1 MLKHIFL
8 SAVALL
14 VTTAAFAQK
23 GAITGT
29 VYDQDG
35 FPMLGANVVIQGTS
49 IGTTTDFVEGKYQF
63 QADPGTYVIVA
74 SYVGFGEMV
83 IPDVVIEANETTVL
97 DINFSDESGGV
108 DLAELGVEVTAK
120 AIERGEIAVMK
131 LRQNDINAKDL
142 ISQQEIRSLGAGTAA
157 AALTKVTGTTVV
169 DGKYVYVRGL
179 GDRYSATTINGL
191 RLPSID
197 PYRNSAQLDLIPTS
211 ILDNISASKTFTPDL
226 PGDFTGGSVD
236 IKIKALPERFTWGV
250 SLSGGYNGQ
259 SNLRDDFVTYNAGGN
274 IGLGYNDGT
283 LDRPASLQ
291 RYADSELDVFSGNA
305 GRRARRDDDLAGAL
319 DEVANEFGN
328 PFNLANKDAGL
339 DYSFSAN
346 IGNQFNIGTMPVGV
360 FATVSASQEF
370 DQYNNGVR
378 GNFVNPGDGGPLQEV
393 FDVRDDRSTQAGKV
407 GGMLGLS
414 FKPGTSNEI
423 TLYGLYSHQGF
434 TEGRVLEGSN
444 ENKGASGEPDNFYR
458 SQASTFLEREL
469 INYVAQ
475 GEHVLTGLGNVKI
488 EWTANYVDSEQNEPD
503 LRFAEYIRQEDNFII
518 DPSQFSRPSRFWR
531 ELSDNSY
538 QGKLDIT
545 VPFLQEKSRANNI
558 KFGGLYQTKE
568 RAFNE
573 NIFAYENRSGI
584 SFSEAGGD
592 FNTWLG
598 PDNLGIIGGEPGRNQ
613 IGVFAFDNSNLANSY
628 DGTFDVAAAYGMIT
642 YELSPKLKV
651 VTGLR
656 AEQTTILV
664 ESAVVGNEIAMA
676 EAGMRE
682 VDQDRIDD
690 NTANIDETNFMPA
703 LNLIFKAKENAN
715 LRLGF
720 SQTIARPNMREVAP
734 FGSFGFLGEPTV
746 FGNPN
751 LELTNIDNYD
761 LRYEIFPN
769 PGEVVAFSAFYK
781 QFTNPIVTTF
791 RLSGEQ
797 QFTWTN
803 SERAD
808 LYGVELE
815 VRKSLAFLGETFQN
829 FTLSSNLAIIQSS
842 QQIDAR
848 EVELGQEVDPDFSG
862 ERVFNGQSDFVANAN
877 LSFRTP
883 ESGWDAILAYNYF
896 SDRLQSIGAVGSPDI
911 FEQGRGQ
918 LDLSVSKQI
927 NNFKVSFRARNLIN
941 PDYKTFSEFQ
951 GQEYIFSRFT
961 RGRDISLGLSYS
973 F

>member
-1 MLKHIFL
+1 MFKNYYLLLAFL
-8 SAVALL
+8 FVAG
-14 VTTAAFAQK
+14 TAFAQQ
-23 GAITGT
+23 GAISGT
-29 VYDQDG
+29 VYGQDG
-35 FPMLGANVVIQGTS
+35 IPMYGANVIIEGTS
-49 IGTTTDFVEGKYQF
+49 IGTITDYVDGKYQF
-63 QADPGTYVIVA
+63 KADPGTYTIVA
-74 SYVGFGEMV
+74 SYVGFGEMKV
-83 IPDVVIEANETTVL
+83 AGVVITANETTVL
-97 DINFSDESGGV
+97 DINFTGETGGV
-108 DLAELGVEVTAK
+108 DLTEVVVTA
-120 AIERGEIAVMK
+120 AVIERGEVAVMK

-142 ISQQEIRSLGAGTAA
+142 ISQQEISSLGASTAA

-250 SLSGGYNGQ
+250 SASGSYNGQ
-259 SNLRDDFVTYNAGGN
+259 SNFRDDFVTYNAGDG

-283 LDRPASLQ
+283 LDRPASLT
-291 RYADSELDVFSGNA
+291 RYENAEFDVLTDRD
-305 GRRARRDDDLAGAL
+305 GRRARSNDELAAAVDDI
-319 DEVANEFGN
+319 ANEFGN
-328 PFNLANKDAGL
+328 GFNQANKNSGL
-339 DYSFSAN
+339 DYSLSAN
-346 IGNQFNIGTMPVGV
+346 VGNQFKIGNMPVGV
-360 FATVSASQEF
+360 FATASVSQDF
-370 DQYNNGVR
+370 NQYNNGRR
-378 GNFVNPGDGGPLQEV
+378 GNFVNPGDGGPLQEIY
-393 FDVRDDRSTQAGKV
+393 DVRDDRSTQAGKV

-414 FKPGTSNEI
+414 FKPGLSNEI

-434 TEGRVLEGSN
+434 TEGRILQGSN
-444 ENKGASGEPDNFYR
+444 ENKGASGTEDNFYR

-475 GEHVLTGLGNVKI
+475 GEHVLPNFGNVKI
-488 EWTANYVDSEQNEPD
+488 EWTANYVESAQNEPD
-503 LRFAEYIRQEDNFII
+503 LRFAEYIRQGENFII
-518 DPSQFSRPSRFWR
+518 DPSQFSRPSRFFR
-531 ELSDNSY
+531 ELDDNSY

-545 VPFLQEKSRANNI
+545 VPFAQTRSRANNF
-558 KFGGLYQTKE
+558 KFGGQYQSKE
-568 RAFNE
+568 RDFNE

-592 FNTWLG
+592 FDVWLG
-598 PDNLGIIGGEPGRNQ
+598 PDNLGVIGGEPGRND
-613 IGVFAFDNSNLANSY
+613 IGVFLFDNSNLANSY
-628 DGTFDVAAAYGMIT
+628 TGTFDVAAAYGMLT
-642 YELSPKLKV
+642 YEFSPKLKV
-651 VTGLR
+651 VGGLR

-664 ESAVVGNEIAMA
+664 ESAVVPNEIAMA
-676 EAGMRE
+676 EANMTE
-682 VDQDRIDD
+682 IDQDRIDD
-690 NTANIDETNFMPA
+690 NTANIDELNFMPA
-703 LNLIFKAKENAN
+703 LNVIFKATESSN

-746 FGNPN
+746 FGNPD
-751 LELTNIDNYD
+751 LQLTNIDNYD

-769 PGEVVAFSAFYK
+769 AGEVLAVSAFYK

-803 SERAD
+803 SESAD
-808 LYGVELE
+808 LYGLELE
-815 VRKSLAFLGETFQN
+815 VRKSLKFLGEKFQN
-829 FTLSSNLAIIQSS
+829 FTVSSNLAIIQSS
-842 QQIDAR
+842 QQIDER
-848 EVELGQEVDPDFSG
+848 EVELGREVDPNFSA

-911 FEQGRGQ
+911 FEQGRSQ

-927 NNFKVSFRARNLIN
+927 NRFKVSLRARNLIN
-941 PDYKTFSEFQ
+941 PDYKTFSDFQ
-951 GQEYIFSRFT
+951 GQEYIFSQFT
-961 RGRDISLGLSYS
+961 RGREVSLGVSYGL
-973 F
+973 